1 MKNKAGVIVF
11 PGSNCDRDAFMALEK
26 AGFNAKF
33 LWSSDRE
40 NLDDYSLIVVPGGFS
55 HGDYLRCGAM
65 AAKSAIMQEVISFV
79 KKGGRVIGICNG
91 FQILTEAG
99 LLEGVLLRNQNLKF
113 VCKEILLKI
122 ENTESDFTKN
132 FHLGDK
138 IKLPI
143 AHHDGNFFASE
154 EVVKKLHN
162 NNQIA
167 LTYVSENGYENPNGS
182 IKNIAGIFNEK
193 KNVLG
198 LMPHP
203 ERYIDKFLGGE
214 VGLKFFSGALNF

>member
-122 ENTESDFTKN
+122 ENTESDFTKS

-167 LTYVSENGYENPNGS
+167 LTYVSENGYDNPNGS

-214 VGLKFFSGALNF
+214 VGLKFFSGVL